1 VPVSGTRRVYG
12 GVTGEERIAERR
24 RKLIE
29 AGTNLFGSPGSGSVR
44 VKDVAAAAGLTERY
58 FYESFTDLNALF
70 RGVFEAAADAIE
82 ARVTAAMADAPV
94 DSFAR
99 VSVALRTTVDVL
111 SGDPRM
117 IRIFFVE
124 GLGSGGRASVHRNE
138 VLARA
143 AGNFLKWSAPEASSF
158 ESSAPDARMKAFAMS
173 GAAAELLI
181 SWADGHLEAT
191 PAELAD
197 FLIGLYWRMN
207 LP

>member
-1 VPVSGTRRVYG
+1 M
-12 GVTGEERIAERR
+12 
-24 RKLIE
+24 
-29 AGTNLFGSPGSGSVR
+29 
-44 VKDVAAAAGLTERY
+44 
-58 FYESFTDLNALF
+58 
-70 RGVFEAAADAIE
+70 FEAAADAIE

-143 AGNFLKWSAPEASSF
+143 AGNFFGNGLRQKPHRSKAVL
-158 ESSAPDARMKAFAMS
+158 PDAR
-173 GAAAELLI
+173 G
-181 SWADGHLEAT
+181 
-191 PAELAD
+191 
-197 FLIGLYWRMN
+197 
-207 LP
+207 

>member
-158 ESSAPDARMKAFAMS
+158 EGSAPDARMKAFAMS